1 MTIDKMLVTEDGW
14 EAVMVFKFSVNG
26 QKFTIPLVNC
36 GNYLEVCEF
45 DGMDEVLDEFGPIV
59 DDALAVAN
67 TSDELYLM
75 VTDWSD
81 PFINIAYLRPITK
94 HDVES
99 AYLSIIDY
107 EKPDYE

>member
-1 MTIDKMLVTEDGW
+1 MTIDRMLVTEDGY

-26 QKFTIPLVNC
+26 QKFTIPLSNC
-36 GNYLEVCEF
+36 GDHLEICEF
-45 DGMDEVLDEFGPIV
+45 DGMEEVLDEFEALI

-67 TSDELYLM
+67 TSDELYPM

-81 PFINIAYLRPITK
+81 PFIDIAYLRPITK

>member
-1 MTIDKMLVTEDGW
+1 MTIDKMLVTDDGW
-14 EAVMVFKFSVNG
+14 EAVMVLKFSVNG
-26 QKFTIPLVNC
+26 KKFTIPLVNC
-36 GNYLEVCEF
+36 GNYLEICEF
-45 DGMDEVLDEFGPIV
+45 DGMEEVFAEFESLI
-59 DDALAVAN
+59 DDALDVAN
-67 TSDELYLM
+67 SSDELYPI

-81 PFINIAYLRPITK
+81 PFIDITYLHPITK